1 MTIPI
6 AEIIE
11 LSALITSNHREN
23 VGNFL
28 LVSKY
33 FY

>member
-11 LSALITSNHREN
+11 LSALINCLPSRKRPW
-23 VGNFL
+23 L
-28 LVSKY
+28 SSCQ
-33 FY
+33 